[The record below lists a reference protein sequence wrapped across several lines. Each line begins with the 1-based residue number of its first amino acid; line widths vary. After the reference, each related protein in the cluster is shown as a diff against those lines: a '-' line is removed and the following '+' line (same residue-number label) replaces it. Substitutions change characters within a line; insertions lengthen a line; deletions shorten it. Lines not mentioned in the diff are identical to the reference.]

1 MGLRATNSPQSRPIM
16 PGMKRFAVL
25 LVAIVVPLSLAAQ
38 PRLQTYSHPTCRYS
52 FKHVAGWR
60 VQPSGDPEH
69 LCEVHAQSPAGSEV
83 VWADAGRGGFD
94 AAPSAVGFVRVGDEV
109 KRRGKR
115 ALLAAG
121 AGGGFLGDAP
131 VWKTF

>member
-69 LCEVHAQSPAGSEV
+69 LCEVHAQSPDGSEV
-83 VWADAGRGGFD
+83 V
-94 AAPSAVGFVRVGDEV
+94 
-109 KRRGKR
+109 
-115 ALLAAG
+115 
-121 AGGGFLGDAP
+121 
-131 VWKTF
+131 